1 MTETKFNINTNEYL
15 PLRDV
20 VFNTLRDAIL
30 TGKLVPG
37 ERLMEIAL
45 AEKLGVSRNSVR
57 EALKILT
64 VMGVVSS
71 RQGAGN
77 YISGNFKGYMV
88 DALSMMFMLDKL
100 DYDQINQ
107 IRIGLEMQAY
117 ALAVKNAE
125 TKDIIELQEYVNA
138 LDQSTDND
146 EKTMYDK
153 KIHYAIAKAS
163 GNVLIVNILD
173 ALSEVMDIFIFEMR
187 REILRTEKRKG
198 MLQEAH
204 KQIVECLLKRDV
216 VNGQKAL
223 MKHFDMIDNIIH
235 KEL

>member
-1 MTETKFNINTNEYL
+1 MKKTKKAYEIVIDSIKEQIMNQELVLGQGL
-15 PLRDV
+15 P
-20 VFNTLRDAIL
+20 
-30 TGKLVPG
+30 P
-37 ERLMEIAL
+37 EREIS
-45 AEKLGVSRNSVR
+45 EKLGVSRNSVR

-138 LDQSTDND
+138 LDHD

>member
-1 MTETKFNINTNEYL
+1 MEKTKKAYEIVIDSIKEQIMNQELVLGQGL
-15 PLRDV
+15 P
-20 VFNTLRDAIL
+20 
-30 TGKLVPG
+30 P
-37 ERLMEIAL
+37 EREIS
-45 AEKLGVSRNSVR
+45 EKIGVSRNSVR

-125 TKDIIELQEYVNA
+125 TKDIIELQEYVKCA
-138 LDQSTDND
+138 V
-146 EKTMYDK
+146 
-153 KIHYAIAKAS
+153 S
-163 GNVLIVNILD
+163 GFFSRGVS
-173 ALSEVMDIFIFEMR
+173 ARR
-187 REILRTEKRKG
+187 REGIFHGNNQAPHCQL
-198 MLQEAH
+198 H
-204 KQIVECLLKRDV
+204 RDV
-216 VNGQKAL
+216 
-223 MKHFDMIDNIIH
+223 
-235 KEL
+235 

>member
-1 MTETKFNINTNEYL
+1 MKKTKKAYEIVIDSIKEQIMNQELVLGQGL
-15 PLRDV
+15 P
-20 VFNTLRDAIL
+20 
-30 TGKLVPG
+30 P
-37 ERLMEIAL
+37 EREIS
-45 AEKLGVSRNSVR
+45 EKLGVSRNSVR

-146 EKTMYDK
+146 K

>member
-1 MTETKFNINTNEYL
+1 MEKTKKAYEIVIDSIKEQIMNQELVLGQGL
-15 PLRDV
+15 P
-20 VFNTLRDAIL
+20 
-30 TGKLVPG
+30 P
-37 ERLMEIAL
+37 EREIS
-45 AEKLGVSRNSVR
+45 EKLGVSRNSVR

-146 EKTMYDK
+146 K

-223 MKHFDMIDNIIH
+223 MKHFEMIDNIIH

>member
-1 MTETKFNINTNEYL
+1 MKKTKKAYEIVIDSIKEQIMNQELVLGQGL
-15 PLRDV
+15 P
-20 VFNTLRDAIL
+20 
-30 TGKLVPG
+30 P
-37 ERLMEIAL
+37 EREIS
-45 AEKLGVSRNSVR
+45 EKLGVSRNSVR

-146 EKTMYDK
+146 EK
-153 KIHYAIAKAS
+153 IHYAIAKAS

>member
-1 MTETKFNINTNEYL
+1 MEKTKKAYEIVIDSIKEQIMNQELVLGQGL
-15 PLRDV
+15 P
-20 VFNTLRDAIL
+20 
-30 TGKLVPG
+30 P
-37 ERLMEIAL
+37 EREIS
-45 AEKLGVSRNSVR
+45 EKIGVSRNSVR

-64 VMGVVSS
+64 VMGVVS

-88 DALSMMFMLDKL
+88 DAFSMMFMLDQL

-223 MKHFDMIDNIIH
+223 MKHFEMIDNIIH

>member
-1 MTETKFNINTNEYL
+1 MEKTKKAYEIVIDSIKEQIMDQELVLGQSL
-15 PLRDV
+15 P
-20 VFNTLRDAIL
+20 
-30 TGKLVPG
+30 P
-37 ERLMEIAL
+37 EREIS
-45 AEKLGVSRNSVR
+45 EKLGVSRNSVR

-88 DALSMMFMLDKL
+88 DALSMMFMLDQL

-107 IRIGLEMQAY
+107 IRIGLEMRAY
-117 ALAVKNAE
+117 ALAVKHAE
-125 TKDIIELQEYVNA
+125 SKDIIELQEYVNA
-138 LDQSTDND
+138 LDQSTDD
-146 EKTMYDK
+146 EEKAMYDK

-163 GNVLIVNILD
+163 GNVLIMNILSD
-173 ALSEVMDIFIFEMR
+173 VIDIFISEMR

-223 MKHFDMIDNIIH
+223 MEHFEMIDKIIH
-235 KEL
+235 KELERKSQ

>member
-1 MTETKFNINTNEYL
+1 MEKTKKAYEIVIDSIKEQIMNQELVLGQGL
-15 PLRDV
+15 P
-20 VFNTLRDAIL
+20 
-30 TGKLVPG
+30 P
-37 ERLMEIAL
+37 EREIS
-45 AEKLGVSRNSVR
+45 EKIGVSRNSVR

-77 YISGNFKGYMV
+77 YISGNFKGYFKGYMV

-223 MKHFDMIDNIIH
+223 MKHFEMIDNIIH

>member
-1 MTETKFNINTNEYL
+1 MEKTKKAYEIVIDSIKEQIMNQELVLGQGL
-15 PLRDV
+15 P
-20 VFNTLRDAIL
+20 
-30 TGKLVPG
+30 P
-37 ERLMEIAL
+37 EREIS
-45 AEKLGVSRNSVR
+45 EKLGVSRNSVR

-146 EKTMYDK
+146 K

>member
-1 MTETKFNINTNEYL
+1 MKKTKKAYEIVIDSIKEQIMNQELVLGQGL
-15 PLRDV
+15 P
-20 VFNTLRDAIL
+20 
-30 TGKLVPG
+30 P
-37 ERLMEIAL
+37 EREIS
-45 AEKLGVSRNSVR
+45 EKLGVSRNSVR

-146 EKTMYDK
+146 K

-204 KQIVECLLKRDV
+204 KQIVEYLLKRDV

-223 MKHFDMIDNIIH
+223 MKHFEMIDNIIH

>member
-1 MTETKFNINTNEYL
+1 
-15 PLRDV
+15 
-20 VFNTLRDAIL
+20 
-30 TGKLVPG
+30 
-37 ERLMEIAL
+37 
-45 AEKLGVSRNSVR
+45 
-57 EALKILT
+57 
-64 VMGVVSS
+64 MGVVSS

-88 DALSMMFMLDKL
+88 DALSMMFMLDQL

-107 IRIGLEMQAY
+107 IRIGLEMRAY
-117 ALAVKNAE
+117 ALAVKHAE
-125 TKDIIELQEYVNA
+125 SKDIIELQEYVNA
-138 LDQSTDND
+138 LDQSTDD
-146 EKTMYDK
+146 EEKAMYDK

-163 GNVLIVNILD
+163 GNVLIMNILD
-173 ALSEVMDIFIFEMR
+173 ALSDVIDVFISEMR

-223 MKHFDMIDNIIH
+223 MEHFEMIDKIIH
-235 KEL
+235 KELERKSQ

>member
-1 MTETKFNINTNEYL
+1 MEKTKKAYEIVIDSIKEQIMNQELVLGQGL
-15 PLRDV
+15 P
-20 VFNTLRDAIL
+20 
-30 TGKLVPG
+30 P
-37 ERLMEIAL
+37 EREIS
-45 AEKLGVSRNSVR
+45 EKLGVSR
-57 EALKILT
+57 KILT

-88 DALSMMFMLDKL
+88 DAFSMMFMLDQL

-138 LDQSTDND
+138 LDQSTDD
-146 EKTMYDK
+146 EEKTIYDK

-204 KQIVECLLKRDV
+204 KQIVEYLLKRDV

-223 MKHFDMIDNIIH
+223 MKHFEMIDNIIH

>member
-1 MTETKFNINTNEYL
+1 MNQELVLGQGL
-15 PLRDV
+15 P
-20 VFNTLRDAIL
+20 
-30 TGKLVPG
+30 P
-37 ERLMEIAL
+37 EREIS
-45 AEKLGVSRNSVR
+45 EKLGVSRNSVR

-125 TKDIIELQEYVNA
+125 TKDIIELQ
-138 LDQSTDND
+138 
-146 EKTMYDK
+146 
-153 KIHYAIAKAS
+153 
-163 GNVLIVNILD
+163 
-173 ALSEVMDIFIFEMR
+173 
-187 REILRTEKRKG
+187 KRKG

-204 KQIVECLLKRDV
+204 KQIVEYLLKRDV

-223 MKHFDMIDNIIH
+223 MKHFEMIDNIIH

>member
-1 MTETKFNINTNEYL
+1 MEKTKKAYEIVIDSIKEQIINQELVLGQGL
-15 PLRDV
+15 P
-20 VFNTLRDAIL
+20 
-30 TGKLVPG
+30 P
-37 ERLMEIAL
+37 EREIS
-45 AEKLGVSRNSVR
+45 EKLGVSRNSVR

-146 EKTMYDK
+146 EKTIYDK

-223 MKHFDMIDNIIH
+223 MKHFEMIDNIIH

>member
-1 MTETKFNINTNEYL
+1 MNQELVLGQGL
-15 PLRDV
+15 P
-20 VFNTLRDAIL
+20 
-30 TGKLVPG
+30 P
-37 ERLMEIAL
+37 EREIS
-45 AEKLGVSRNSVR
+45 EKLGVSRNSVR

-138 LDQSTDND
+138 L
-146 EKTMYDK
+146 
-153 KIHYAIAKAS
+153 
-163 GNVLIVNILD
+163 VLIVNILD

>member
-1 MTETKFNINTNEYL
+1 MGN
-15 PLRDV
+15 PHGV
-20 VFNTLRDAIL
+20 VFVDSVADIDIEKIGPKFENHPIFPDRVNT
-30 TGKLVPG
+30 
-37 ERLMEIAL
+37 
-45 AEKLGVSRNSVR
+45 
-57 EALKILT
+57 
-64 VMGVVSS
+64 
-71 RQGAGN
+71 
-77 YISGNFKGYMV
+77 
-88 DALSMMFMLDKL
+88 
-100 DYDQINQ
+100 
-107 IRIGLEMQAY
+107 
-117 ALAVKNAE
+117 
-125 TKDIIELQEYVNA
+125 

-146 EKTMYDK
+146 EKTIYDK